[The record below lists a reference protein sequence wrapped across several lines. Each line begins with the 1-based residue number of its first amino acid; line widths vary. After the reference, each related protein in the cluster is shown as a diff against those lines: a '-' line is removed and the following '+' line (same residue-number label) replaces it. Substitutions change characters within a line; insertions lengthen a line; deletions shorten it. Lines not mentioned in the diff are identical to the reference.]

1 MSWVDKELKRR
12 ASLSTRSETRPPPEY
27 IASDRLQALWGTLD
41 RANAALPSEL
51 RLVVDP
57 GNSVVS
63 ATEHATFVA
72 WLRAHNGAALGLAT
86 DGIRYLW
93 PEPRSRWSNNFWIR
107 WDADGARYVLNRR
120 IGNSTPMNIA
130 SYPFDEKQTDYMIKR
145 MVVGKRI
152 KVRAVRKKRLWLF

>member
-12 ASLSTRSETRPPPEY
+12 AASSKRPGTRPQ
-27 IASDRLQALWGTLD
+27 AQDLVSDRLQALWDTLV
-41 RANAALPSEL
+41 RTNAALPSEL
-51 RLVVDP
+51 QLYVDA

-63 ATEHATFVA
+63 VTEHATFVA

-93 PEPRSRWSNNFWIR
+93 PERGLRWSNNFWIR
-107 WDADGARYVLNRR
+107 WDIDGARYLLTRR
-120 IGNSTPMNIA
+120 IGNSAPVRIA
-130 SYPFDEKQTDYMIKR
+130 SYTFDDGQTDYMIMR

>member
-12 ASLSTRSETRPPPEY
+12 AASSKRSATRPPPQNV
-27 IASDRLQALWGTLD
+27 ASDRLQELWGTLE

-51 RLVVDP
+51 QLVVDP

-93 PEPRSRWSNNFWIR
+93 PESGSRWSNNFWIR
-107 WDADGARYVLNRR
+107 WDTERGRFLLSRR
-120 IGNSTPMNIA
+120 IGNSAPVTIA
-130 SYPFDEKQTDYMIKR
+130 SYPFDERQTDYMMKQ
-145 MVVGKRI
+145 MVTGKRI
-152 KVRAVRKKRLWLF
+152 KVRAVRKKRMWLF